1 MNMRD
6 VNVLSKIWYILENLA
21 WSFLAL
27 RIYRINSFTN
37 IVDCDY
43 ETSKKIL
50 YIMTFGLVLVGI
62 AITIKHRRNSIS
74 TAINVLLPL
83 VLYTFATYF
92 QELGVFILIAFLI
105 GITGSIVYILMTL
118 KYSKSKARLKNRGFN
133 KIRFCALGARTIIT
147 SCCSIVVIYIAGTA
161 ITGIQLYRPS
171 TEASD
176 TSSGFIE
183 YLDENS
189 DAFDL
194 LEESKWQTLTNNQ
207 KLDVLQMVCNGE
219 RIRLGI
225 QSSIR
230 IKSRYFENNLLGS
243 YVKADQ
249 TIIINTKLLKEG
261 TAEEVMACT
270 THECFHSLQY
280 DLVALYD
287 SVPDE
292 KKKLMIFNTVEK
304 YKTEFSNYK
313 DGYCADFNDYY
324 GQSVEEDARSYENY
338 APDVY
343 LERAEKHEN

>member
-1 MNMRD
+1 MRD
-6 VNVLSKIWYILENLA
+6 VNVLSKIWYILENVA
-21 WSFLAL
+21 CSFLAL
-27 RIYRINSFTN
+27 RIYRINCFTN

-62 AITIKHRRNSIS
+62 AITIKHRRNSINV
-74 TAINVLLPL
+74 AINVLLPL
-83 VLYTFATYF
+83 VVYTFATYF
-92 QELGVFILIAFLI
+92 QEFGTFIIVSILIGFVGSMAYVFL
-105 GITGSIVYILMTL
+105 TQ
-118 KYSKSKARLKNRGFN
+118 KYSKSKVCAKNKNFN
-133 KIRFCALGARTIIT
+133 KKRFCALGARTIIT
-147 SCCSIVVIYIAGTA
+147 SCCSLVVIYIAGTA
-161 ITGIQLYRPS
+161 ITGIQLYRAS

-176 TSSGFIE
+176 TSTSFIE
-183 YLDENS
+183 YLDKNS
-189 DAFDL
+189 DTFDL

-280 DLVALYD
+280 DLVEFYD

-304 YKTEFSNYK
+304 YKTEFSEYK
-313 DGYCADFNDYY
+313 DGYCGDFDDYY
-324 GQSVEEDARSYENY
+324 NQSVEEDTRSYENY

-343 LERAEKHEN
+343 LERAGKHKN

>member
-1 MNMRD
+1 MRD
-6 VNVLSKIWYILENLA
+6 VNVSSKIWYILENVI
-21 WSFLAL
+21 WSFLGL
-27 RIYRINSFTN
+27 RIYRINCFTN
-37 IVDCDY
+37 IPNCDY
-43 ETSKKIL
+43 ETSMKIL

-62 AITIKHRRNSIS
+62 TITIKHRRNSIS
-74 TAINVLLPL
+74 TAVNVLLPL

-92 QELGVFILIAFLI
+92 QEFGTFIIIASLFGVVGSMAYIFL
-105 GITGSIVYILMTL
+105 TQ
-118 KYSKSKARLKNRGFN
+118 KYSKSKACAKNKKFN
-133 KIRFCALGARTIIT
+133 KKRFCALGARTIIT
-147 SCCSIVVIYIAGTA
+147 SCCSLVVIYIAGTA

-189 DAFDL
+189 DTFDL

-313 DGYCADFNDYY
+313 DGYCADFDDYY
-324 GQSVEEDARSYENY
+324 DQSVEEDARSYSNY

-343 LERAEKHEN
+343 LERAGKHKN

>member
-1 MNMRD
+1 MRD
-6 VNVLSKIWYILENLA
+6 VNISSKIWYILENII
-21 WSFLAL
+21 WCFLAL
-27 RIYRINSFTN
+27 RIYRIHCFTN
-37 IVDCDY
+37 ILDYDY
-43 ETSKKIL
+43 ETSKRIL
-50 YIMTFGLVLVGI
+50 YIMTVGFVIVGI
-62 AITIKHRRNSIS
+62 IITINHRRNSINA
-74 TAINVLLPL
+74 AINVLLPL

-92 QELGVFILIAFLI
+92 QELCAFIIIASLI
-105 GITGSIVYILMTL
+105 GITGSIAYILMTL
-118 KYSKSKARLKNRGFN
+118 KYSKSKARLKNRSFN
-133 KIRFCALGARTIIT
+133 KKRFCALGARTIIT
-147 SCCSIVVIYIAGTA
+147 SCCSLVVIYITGTA
-161 ITGIQLYRPS
+161 VTGIQLYRPT

-183 YLDENS
+183 YLDGNS
-189 DAFDL
+189 DTFDL
-194 LEESKWQTLTNNQ
+194 LEESKWQTLPNNQ

-313 DGYCADFNDYY
+313 DGYCADFDDYY
-324 GQSVEEDARSYENY
+324 DQSVEEDARSYSNY

-343 LERAEKHEN
+343 LERAGKHKN

>member
-1 MNMRD
+1 MRD
-6 VNVLSKIWYILENLA
+6 VNISSKIWYILENII
-21 WSFLAL
+21 WCFLAL
-27 RIYRINSFTN
+27 RIYRIHCFTN
-37 IVDCDY
+37 ILDCDY
-43 ETSKKIL
+43 ETSKRIL
-50 YIMTFGLVLVGI
+50 YIMTVGFVIVGI
-62 AITIKHRRNSIS
+62 IITINHRRNSINA
-74 TAINVLLPL
+74 AINVLLPL

-92 QELGVFILIAFLI
+92 QELCAFIIIASLI
-105 GITGSIVYILMTL
+105 GITGSIAYILMTL
-118 KYSKSKARLKNRGFN
+118 KYSKSKARLKNRSFN
-133 KIRFCALGARTIIT
+133 KKRFCALGARTIIT
-147 SCCSIVVIYIAGTA
+147 SCCSLVVIYITGTA
-161 ITGIQLYRPS
+161 VTGIQLYRPT

-183 YLDENS
+183 YIDENS
-189 DAFDL
+189 DTFDL
-194 LEESKWQTLTNNQ
+194 LEESKWQTLPNNQ

-313 DGYCADFNDYY
+313 DGYCADFDDYY
-324 GQSVEEDARSYENY
+324 DQSVEEDARSYSNY

-343 LERAEKHEN
+343 LERAGKHKN